1 MATPDPEGVSL
12 LAKVIGAAAAIVV
25 PIGGAYKWLDSR
37 FDKKAD
43 KSEVDKQFSALNAE
57 MTTQR
62 GNVGKIFDQMKES
75 DRIAEERHRELLMHL
90 IRDKQ

>member
-1 MATPDPEGVSL
+1 MAAPDPEGIGL
-12 LAKVIGAAAAIVV
+12 LAKVIGAAAAIGV

-37 FDKKAD
+37 LDKKAD
-43 KSEVDKQFSALNAE
+43 KSEVEKQFTALNAE

-90 IRDKQ
+90 IRGKQ